1 MKPGTLA
8 ADQTPVRTQ
17 RRRQALS
24 QTAGPVTTRGDR
36 EVAATLAAVMTEAEH
51 GAPDRWTHGFHV
63 YPARMHPAIARA
75 ACARWVER
83 GMTVLDP
90 FCGSGTVALEAMA
103 GGAKV
108 IAADLNPLA
117 IRLAKLKC
125 TRMDDDARAR
135 LGARVDQLVEEVL
148 GSVRARVEVLAP
160 LSPEERAH
168 YEPHVLREL
177 AVLHRDILA
186 IGDRR
191 AREVLT
197 MVFSAIVGKF
207 SRQRADTRDEAIEK
221 HIGKGVPTRFFGR
234 KAHELIE
241 RFAALEAELSRGV
254 SSPKWLE
261 CDVRDIGKYVAPA
274 SVDLVLTSPPY
285 VGTYDYVDHH
295 ARRWAWLGLQ
305 PRRLRRGELGAR
317 RDYANEGSHE
327 RWDRELGAVLGS
339 LARVLGSGAWM
350 LWLVGDGEIAGRRI
364 DAAAQLA
371 ELAPKRGLH
380 VVASAA
386 QARPDWRGGKARAE
400 HLVAMR
406 RI

>member
-1 MKPGTLA
+1 MKPSTVA
-8 ADQTPVRTQ
+8 TETPAKAP

-24 QTAGPVTTRGDR
+24 QTSGPVSMRGDR
-36 EVAATLAAVMTEAEH
+36 EVATALAEVMREAER
-51 GAPDRWTHGFHV
+51 GEPDRWTHGFHV

-103 GGAKV
+103 AGGKV
-108 IAADLNPLA
+108 VAADLNPLA

-125 TRMDDDARAR
+125 TRMDADAREK
-135 LGARVDQLVEEVL
+135 LGVRVDALVEGVL
-148 GSVRARVEVLAP
+148 AAVRARVEVLAP
-160 LSPEERAH
+160 LSPEERAY

-177 AVLHRDILA
+177 AVLHRDVIA
-186 IGDRR
+186 IGEKR

-207 SRQRADTRDEAIEK
+207 SRQRADTRNEAVEK
-221 HIGKGVPTRFFGR
+221 RIGKGVPTKFFGR

-241 RFAALEAELSRGV
+241 RFAALEADLPRGV
-254 SSPKWLE
+254 STPKWLE
-261 CDVRDIGKYVAPA
+261 CDVRDIGEHVGAGTIE
-274 SVDLVLTSPPY
+274 LVLTSPPY

-305 PRRLRRGELGAR
+305 PRRFRRGELGAR
-317 RDYANEGSHE
+317 RDYAEEGSRA

-339 LARVLGSGAWM
+339 TSRVLATGAWM
-350 LWLVGDGEIAGRRI
+350 LWLVGDGEIGGRRV
-364 DAAAQLA
+364 DAATQLA
-371 ELAPKRGLH
+371 DLAPKHGLV

-386 QARPDWRGGKARAE
+386 QPRTDWRGGKARAE
-400 HLVAMR
+400 HLVALR
-406 RI
+406 KK

>member
-1 MKPGTLA
+1 MP
-8 ADQTPVRTQ
+8 TPPPAQ
-17 RRRQALS
+17 APKRRQALS
-24 QTAGPVTTRGDR
+24 QTSGAITTRGDA
-36 EVAATLAAVMTEAEH
+36 EVAADLAAVMAEAGGE
-51 GAPDRWTHGFHV
+51 APDRWTHGFHV

-75 ACARWVER
+75 ACARWVQP

-90 FCGSGTVALEAMA
+90 FCGSGTVTLEAMA
-103 GGAKV
+103 RGARV
-108 IAADLNPLA
+108 IGADLNPLA

-125 TRMDDDARAR
+125 TRLDAAR
-135 LGARVDQLVEEVL
+135 RESLGQRVDALTAEVL
-148 GSVRARVEVLAP
+148 ASVRARVEVLAP
-160 LSPEERAH
+160 LNAPERSF

-177 AVLHRDILA
+177 AVLHRDIIA
-186 IGDRR
+186 IQHKGD
-191 AREVLT
+191 REVLT

-207 SRQRADTRDEAIEK
+207 SRQRADTREEAVEK

-241 RFAALEAELSRGV
+241 RFAALDTELPYKV
-254 SSPKWLE
+254 KNPKWLE
-261 CDVRDIGKYVAPA
+261 CDVRELDRYVEPG

-317 RDYANEGSHE
+317 RDYAAEGSRA
-327 RWDRELGAVLGS
+327 RWDRELGGVLAELS
-339 LARVLGSGAWM
+339 KMLAHGAWM
-350 LWLVGDGEIAGRRI
+350 LWLVGDGEIAGRRL
-364 DAAAQLA
+364 DAATHLA
-371 ELAPKRGLH
+371 ELAPAAGLK
-380 VVASAA
+380 VIASAA
-386 QARPDWRGGKARAE
+386 QGRTDWRGGPSRAE